1 MKSIYL
7 KTKKWFKYCN
17 LNNFE
22 YVNKICEILKDD
34 LSVKSYITINI
45 ISINKKRVCDDLLNT
60 NDNIKTVKKKKISN
74 DNWYK

>member
-1 MKSIYL
+1 M
-7 KTKKWFKYCN
+7 
-17 LNNFE
+17 
-22 YVNKICEILKDD
+22 NKICEILKDD